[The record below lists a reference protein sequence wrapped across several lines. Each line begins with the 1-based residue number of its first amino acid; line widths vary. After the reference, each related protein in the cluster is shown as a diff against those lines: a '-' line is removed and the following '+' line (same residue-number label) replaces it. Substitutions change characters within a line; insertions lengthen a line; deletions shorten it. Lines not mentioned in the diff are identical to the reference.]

1 MSRTYAHTP
10 LHVLRRRDPRAAEVH
25 RGCVHD
31 PSGVGRIVGYRTE
44 EIVHPA
50 HFGTRIVTTHG
61 EVPKGSRRCT
71 RDGEIIDFGAE
82 DDYAEIFGF
91 RYRRSSA
98 QRNSFFARCEST
110 DCDGEEPGLREHFF
124 FRLDG
129 FLETYTET
137 RRVPVR
143 EVVPCDIS
151 DGSVRSFSSRRCYV
165 DADLTNEEY
174 RVHGASNRCHCLGCY
189 GTARREREDRI
200 DRTYFRRAA
209 AEYNT
214 FGELEDFADEP
225 HRTP

>member
-10 LHVLRRRDPRAAEVH
+10 LRVLRRRDPRAVEVH
-25 RGCVHD
+25 IGCAHD
-31 PSGVGRIVGYRTE
+31 PSGAGRIVGYRTE

-71 RDGEIIDFGAE
+71 RDGEIIDFDAE
-82 DDYAEIFGF
+82 DDYAEIYGF
-91 RYRRSSA
+91 RYRRGST
-98 QRNSFFARCEST
+98 QRTSFFARCEIT
-110 DCDGEEPGLREHFF
+110 DCDGEFGLREHFF

-143 EVVPCDIS
+143 EVVSCDIS
-151 DGSVRSFSSRRCYV
+151 DSSGHPFSRRQCHV
-165 DADLTNEEY
+165 DADLTSEEY
-174 RVHGASNRCHCLGCY
+174 RVHGASNHCHCSWCY

-200 DRTYFRRAA
+200 DRAYFRRAA
-209 AEYNT
+209 AEYNA
-214 FGELEDFADEP
+214 FGELEEFADEP
-225 HRTP
+225 YRTP

>member
-1 MSRTYAHTP
+1 MSRTYTHAP
-10 LHVLRRRDPRAAEVH
+10 LWVIERRHHSATEVH

-31 PSGVGRIVGYRTE
+31 PSGEGRIVGYRTE

-50 HFGTRIVTTHG
+50 HFGTRVITTHG

-71 RDGEIIDFGAE
+71 RDGEVIYSSAE
-82 DDYAEIFGF
+82 DEYGEIFGF
-91 RYRRSSA
+91 RYRRSSI
-98 QRNSFFARCEST
+98 QRTSFFARCESI
-110 DCDGEEPGLREHFF
+110 DCDEESGLREHFF

-151 DGSVRSFSSRRCYV
+151 DGSGHPFSRRQCHV
-165 DADLTNEEY
+165 EADLPREVY
-174 RVHGASNRCHCLGCY
+174 RTHGAGRCRCCSWCDDTILRAH
-189 GTARREREDRI
+189 EDSA
-200 DRTYFRRAA
+200 DRAYLRRAA

-225 HRTP
+225 HRRP

>member
-31 PSGVGRIVGYRTE
+31 PSGEGRIVGYRTE

-61 EVPKGSRRCT
+61 EAPKGSRRCT
-71 RDGEIIDFGAE
+71 RDGEVIDFSSE
-82 DDYAEIFGF
+82 DDYAEIRGF
-91 RYRRSSA
+91 RYRRSPI
-98 QRNSFFARCEST
+98 QRTSFFAWCESI
-110 DCDGEEPGLREHFF
+110 DCDGEKGFHEHFF

-129 FLETYTET
+129 FIETYTET

-151 DGSVRSFSSRRCYV
+151 DGSGHPFSRRQCHV
-165 DADLTNEEY
+165 EADLTSEVY
-174 RVHGASNRCHCLGCY
+174 RTHGAVRRRCCSWCD
-189 GTARREREDRI
+189 GTVLRAHEDSV
-200 DRTYFRRAA
+200 DRAYLRRAA

-225 HRTP
+225 HRAP